1 MTRYIW
7 KIFASDAK
15 SWIPTIFVVA
25 IVTALIGA
33 CINQFIWTNSSPFQ
47 VAAANAKLDP
57 SEFSMVSVTIY
68 ILIAVVAVFTLTVI
82 GAATVDRTRQTFSQ
96 WRLAGASPRQV
107 RGGLWLLLGLSS
119 VIGAVPG
126 AVLGAFL
133 STEAVPLFN
142 EMAAESFPDGT
153 GNFSAPPFSPSAVAT
168 ILSFLIGVVT
178 CVAGAVVPARRASKV
193 KPVEA
198 IRGVAAVTGR
208 HRVLRW
214 IVGLIM
220 LLIAVFLAFSSSLM
234 PQNTDIGVEAGNMV
248 NSAIMAG
255 LVAAFGALLLGSEI
269 ISIVLGSIRMLLR
282 PIPGTAI
289 AQVAVKQANA
299 RATFNANMI
308 APLGAAVGLSVVM
321 FTTLRSYQ
329 RTMAAEGFALTN
341 PNYTDTALMT
351 GLFCLA
357 ALLTSIAVICL
368 SGRDSVLE
376 QGALRTAGLTPHQ
389 VLALLVWQT
398 FQLTVSTI
406 IIALI
411 PVLTTSAVLVAR
423 STLIAGT
430 SMLSI
435 PLLHFIAAAF
445 VCWLALFLVQ
455 WVQLAPWL
463 CRSPAVSLRRA

>member
-1 MTRYIW
+1 
-7 KIFASDAK
+7 
-15 SWIPTIFVVA
+15 
-25 IVTALIGA
+25 
-33 CINQFIWTNSSPFQ
+33 
-47 VAAANAKLDP
+47 
-57 SEFSMVSVTIY
+57 
-68 ILIAVVAVFTLTVI
+68 
-82 GAATVDRTRQTFSQ
+82 
-96 WRLAGASPRQV
+96 
-107 RGGLWLLLGLSS
+107 
-119 VIGAVPG
+119 
-126 AVLGAFL
+126 
-133 STEAVPLFN
+133 
-142 EMAAESFPDGT
+142 
-153 GNFSAPPFSPSAVAT
+153 
-168 ILSFLIGVVT
+168 
-178 CVAGAVVPARRASKV
+178 
-193 KPVEA
+193 
-198 IRGVAAVTGR
+198 
-208 HRVLRW
+208 
-214 IVGLIM
+214 
-220 LLIAVFLAFSSSLM
+220 
-234 PQNTDIGVEAGNMV
+234 
-248 NSAIMAG
+248 
-255 LVAAFGALLLGSEI
+255 
-269 ISIVLGSIRMLLR
+269 
-282 PIPGTAI
+282 
-289 AQVAVKQANA
+289 
-299 RATFNANMI
+299 MI

-341 PNYTDTALMT
+341 PNYTDTVLMT